1 MTVDLIAEFTTHL
14 RMLDRTPAT
23 IKTYGETLRQMDKE
37 LPYGLVEAS
46 DDELKDWIFNPDWAR
61 ATRALRR
68 AAAVAFFRWATDPDH
83 PRIDYSPAEKLPKVV
98 VRPSRRR
105 APATE
110 DVADILRRAGNPY
123 RDWMVPA
130 AYAGAR
136 CCEIAALD
144 REDVGQDVT
153 LLHGKGQKERRVPT
167 HPVLWQWALRLP
179 PGPVALDRDGRTRL
193 TRRQISSRGNAR
205 LVYLGHRGITMH
217 SLRRWF
223 GTQGFDACKD
233 IRAVQELLGHAS
245 LSTTQLYVEVSRA
258 AMEVAVKGLP
268 EAC

>member
-1 MTVDLIAEFTTHL
+1 MTVDLIAEFESHL
-14 RMLDRTPAT
+14 RLLDRTDAT

-46 DDELKDWIFNPDWAR
+46 DDELRGWIFNPGWAR

-68 AAAVAFFRWATDPDH
+68 AAAIAFFGWATDPDR
-83 PRIDYSPAEKLPKVV
+83 PRLDYNPAERLPKVTV
-98 VRPSRRR
+98 KPSRRR
-105 APATE
+105 APDTAH
-110 DVADILRRAGNPY
+110 VADILKRAGNPC
-123 RDWMVPA
+123 RDWMIPA

-136 CCEIAALD
+136 CCEIAELD
-144 REDVGQDVT
+144 REDIGRDVT
-153 LLHGKGQKERRVPT
+153 LLHGKGRKERRVPT
-167 HPVLWQWALRLP
+167 HPVLWQWALLRP

-205 LVYLGHRGITMH
+205 LAYLGHRGITMH

-223 GTQGFDACKD
+223 GTRGFDACKD

-245 LSTTQLYVEVSRA
+245 LSTTQLYVEVSRT
-258 AMEVAVKGLP
+258 AMEQAVRGLP
-268 EAC
+268 SPN